1 MINHIFQ
8 ILIPTINRADL
19 LNSSLEFYLESF
31 PNTIIRVLDNGNQNI
46 LEHERIDVIKS
57 TENLGVARSWN
68 ELLHLCF
75 LDSEFAIV
83 LNDDIKL
90 LSNEEELLSFCK
102 MAKKDKFYFYNDDNR
117 FQSFLL
123 TRSIFDKVGDFDT
136 IYYPAYYE
144 DDDYFARIKMNK
156 IEYQSIEELRYFETE
171 VSGSIKKDPS
181 LNNNFFVNRSIYLEK
196 WGSKK
201 NPWSRPYNIVSFDD
215 DGDENLFRD
224 YISKI

>member
-1 MINHIFQ
+1 MINQVFQ

-19 LNSSLEFYLESF
+19 LNSSLEFYLNNF

-46 LEHERIDVIKS
+46 LKHERVDVLS
-57 TENLGVARSWN
+57 SDLNLGVAASWN
-68 ELLHLCF
+68 ELLNLCF
-75 LDSEFAIV
+75 LDSDFAIV

-90 LSNEEELLSFCK
+90 LSDEKELLNFCLSTDK
-102 MAKKDKFYFYNDDNR
+102 NKFYFYNDDNR

-123 TRSIFDKVGDFDT
+123 TNSVFNKVGEFDT

-156 IEYQSIEELRYFETE
+156 IEYQSIQELRYLEIE

-181 LNNNFFVNRSIYLEK
+181 LNKNFFTNRDIYIEK

-201 NPWSRPYNIVSFDD
+201 NPWSYPYNIVSFDD
-215 DGDENLFRD
+215 NDEDAFRD
-224 YISKI
+224 FISKI